1 MTANFRSKSIDRA
14 RVRQVQQ
21 VLASA
26 LLACAVLVLSAAAHA
41 QQPPPPQPVPQQ
53 QAAPQPAAPAQP
65 VAPTPQATPPAAKP
79 PAVPAAP
86 PASVPPAAAA
96 AAAPRPSDPVV
107 PAGDVIGTDDVL
119 SIVYWKDKDMSADA
133 KVRPDGRIALPLI
146 NEVQAAGLTP
156 EQLHKRLTEESKKY
170 MEDANITVVVRE
182 INSRRVFI
190 TGEVNKPGPYPL
202 TSATSVL
209 QLISLAGGLRDY
221 ANAKKIVI
229 MRTENGRPISLP
241 FNYKDV
247 SSGRKLE
254 QNIELKPGDT
264 VVVP

>member
-1 MTANFRSKSIDRA
+1 MTANFHSKSIDR
-14 RVRQVQQ
+14 VVPLL
-21 VLASA
+21 VCA
-26 LLACAVLVLSAAAHA
+26 LLVLTASVTA
-41 QQPPPPQPVPQQ
+41 QQPAPQQPAPQQPAPQPQAAPPQPAAQ
-53 QAAPQPAAPAQP
+53 QAAPAAVQPAAR
-65 VAPTPQATPPAAKP
+65 
-79 PAVPAAP
+79 PAAP
-86 PASVPPAAAA
+86 PAAVPPAAAA

-107 PAGDVIGTDDVL
+107 PAGYVIGTDDVL

-156 EQLHKRLTEESKKY
+156 EQLHRRITEESKKY

-221 ANAKKIVI
+221 ANSKKIVI
-229 MRTENGRPISLP
+229 MRTENGRSISLP

-247 SSGRKLE
+247 ASGRKLE

>member
-1 MTANFRSKSIDRA
+1 MTANCRSKNTDSFAVAIA
-14 RVRQVQQ
+14 LVVT
-21 VLASA
+21 LASA
-26 LLACAVLVLSAAAHA
+26 PLFAQAQKPSASA
-41 QQPPPPQPVPQQ
+41 QST
-53 QAAPQPAAPAQP
+53 
-65 VAPTPQATPPAAKP
+65 PTP
-79 PAVPAAP
+79 
-86 PASVPPAAAA
+86 AA
-96 AAAPRPSDPVV
+96 AAAPRPTDPVV
-107 PAGDVIGTDDVL
+107 PPGYVIGTDDVL

-182 INSRRVFI
+182 INSRKAFI

-202 TSATSVL
+202 TAPTTVM
-209 QLISLAGGLRDY
+209 QLISMAGGLREY
-221 ANAKKIVI
+221 ADAKKIMI
-229 MRTENGRPISLP
+229 MRSENGRQISLQ

-247 SSGRKLE
+247 AAGKKLE

>member
-1 MTANFRSKSIDRA
+1 MTANFRSKNIDRGA
-14 RVRQVQQ
+14 W
-21 VLASA
+21 
-26 LLACAVLVLSAAAHA
+26 LLACLVLSAPAFA
-41 QQPPPPQPVPQQ
+41 QAQVPS
-53 QAAPQPAAPAQP
+53 ATAPA
-65 VAPTPQATPPAAKP
+65 
-79 PAVPAAP
+79 
-86 PASVPPAAAA
+86 SAA
-96 AAAPRPSDPVV
+96 AAAPRPTDPAL
-107 PAGDVIGTDDVL
+107 PPGYIIGTDDVL

-156 EQLHKRLTEESKKY
+156 EQLHKNLTEESKKY

-182 INSRRVFI
+182 INSRKAFI

-202 TSATSVL
+202 TAPTTVM
-209 QLISLAGGLRDY
+209 QLISMAGGLRDY
-221 ANAKKIVI
+221 ADAKKIMI
-229 MRTENGRPISLP
+229 MRSENGRQISLA

-247 SSGRKLE
+247 ASGKKLQ